1 MGFEPTYRHPIAL
14 TRPLRLG
21 SAIITKAGNHS
32 PSGCVTFFHARHA
45 CRRALFRSLPGP
57 AQSIC
62 KWYEDWQNGQSVA
75 EALDDLARFVD
86 KVEPLV
92 SSE

>member
-1 MGFEPTYRHPIAL
+1 MRH
-14 TRPLRLG
+14 
-21 SAIITKAGNHS
+21 
-32 PSGCVTFFHARHA
+32 FFRARHA

-62 KWYEDWQNGQSVA
+62 KWYEDWQNGQGVA
-75 EALDDLARFVD
+75 EALDDVARFVD